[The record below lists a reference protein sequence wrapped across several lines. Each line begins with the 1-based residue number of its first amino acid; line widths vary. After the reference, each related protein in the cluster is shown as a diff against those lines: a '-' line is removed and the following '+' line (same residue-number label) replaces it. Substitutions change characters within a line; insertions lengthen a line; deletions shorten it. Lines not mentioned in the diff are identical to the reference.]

1 MNTMQVF
8 EGARLLTAKDSQEYD
23 KLAKILTEAGYTPA
37 SRVCETGHADFHF
50 MQEWHKIG
58 IKLMEPPAVKPVAV
72 LPGGLK

>member
-1 MNTMQVF
+1 MNTVQIF

-23 KLAKILTEAGYTPA
+23 KLAEILTKAGYTPA
-37 SRVCETGHADFHF
+37 SNVKETDLADFHF

-58 IKLMEPPAVKPVAV
+58 VKLMEPPAVKPVAV